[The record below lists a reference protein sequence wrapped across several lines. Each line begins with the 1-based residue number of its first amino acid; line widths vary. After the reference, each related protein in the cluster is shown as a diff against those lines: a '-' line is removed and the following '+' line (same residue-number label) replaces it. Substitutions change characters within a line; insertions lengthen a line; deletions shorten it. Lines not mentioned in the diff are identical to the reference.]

1 MHTAFILTNG
11 KVLVVHEGKQD
22 SPPDGTAE
30 LYDSSTGIWIT
41 THSINNALYGHRVS
55 TLRNGRVSYTS
66 EGTFSDIF
74 SSVELYDPL
83 IETWTTTGNRPMHDM
98 ITQ

>member
-1 MHTAFILTNG
+1 MHTVFILTNE
-11 KVLVVHEGKQD
+11 KVLVVREGKQD
-22 SPPDGTAE
+22 SPLDGTAE
-30 LYDSSTGIWIT
+30 LYDPSTGIWIT
-41 THSINNALYGHRVS
+41 TDSMNNALYGHRAS
-55 TLRNGRVSYTS
+55 TLRNGSVSYTS
-66 EGTFSDIF
+66 GGTFIDIF